1 MKFDPLFLFQANS
14 PEDIPP
20 VIATGFSYLISI
32 FRNDLFFVSVVEN
45 EGLYQGFDNYL
56 LQRDKFLVRIFKGIW
71 QYPYTKGY
79 GNIPLCR
86 DTAISLHKG
95 IWDIYT
101 KGYLKGYGNIP
112 TQRDM
117 AISLHNIYTQRRK
130 NDLHLPKTNTNKG
143 KQRPSYQAS
152 KDFNNLGPDIRNAN
166 SLYKFKALLKNAV

>member
-71 QYPYTKGY
+71 QSK
-79 GNIPLCR
+79 L
-86 DTAISLHKG
+86 SLS
-95 IWDIYT
+95 
-101 KGYLKGYGNIP
+101 YLKEHSKLYINFLYNYSVSCLGFEID
-112 TQRDM
+112 RLILIKSSVHS
-117 AISLHNIYTQRRK
+117 AIYAFDTHTSQ
-130 NDLHLPKTNTNKG
+130 G
-143 KQRPSYQAS
+143 
-152 KDFNNLGPDIRNAN
+152 G
-166 SLYKFKALLKNAV
+166 